1 MLWALRKGG
10 LLRDVKESINYP
22 RTSRTVKQNTVID
35 LIQVCIRHHREL
47 FVEKLGDIQL
57 NPMEDTYLVLHVLDN
72 FYIMDMFPAH
82 KKVIK
87 KILS

>member
-57 NPMEDTYLVLHVLDN
+57 NPMEETHIVLHVLDN
-72 FYIMDMFPAH
+72 FHIMDMFPAH

-87 KILS
+87 KVLS